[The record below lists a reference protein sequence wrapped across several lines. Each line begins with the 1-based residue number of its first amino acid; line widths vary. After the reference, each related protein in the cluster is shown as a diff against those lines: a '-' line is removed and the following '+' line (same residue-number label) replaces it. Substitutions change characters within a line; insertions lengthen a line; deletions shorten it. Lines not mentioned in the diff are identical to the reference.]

1 MLPITKALSSS
12 IGKKYL
18 MSVSGLALLGFIVM
32 HLLGNLTLYVP
43 DGGVAFNTYAK
54 TLHDFGPLLLVAE
67 VGLAGLFLFH
77 AAVAI
82 GIHIKTKDAR
92 PGGYEATQTSKG
104 GSSKFGLEANNMIIT
119 GLVLLG
125 FVIAHV
131 IHFRFGAGI
140 AEGYATTIEGEQA
153 RDLYRL
159 VAEEFRKPVV
169 SILYMLVMLFLGLHL
184 RHGFWSWLQSMGA
197 MAPKYSRPIYLIGT
211 VFAVVVAIGFLGIP
225 IWFLADVPG
234 MLK

>member
-1 MLPITKALSSS
+1 MLPIKKALTSS

-18 MSVSGLALLGFIVM
+18 MSISGLALLGFIVV
-32 HLLGNLTLYVP
+32 HLLGNLTLYAP
-43 DGGVAFNTYAK
+43 TGAAFNQYAK
-54 TLHDFGPLLLVAE
+54 SLHDLGPLLLVAE
-67 VGLAGLFLFH
+67 IGLAGLFLFH

-82 GIHIKTKDAR
+82 GIHLKSKDAR
-92 PGGYEATQTSKG
+92 GVGYEARQTSKG

-119 GLVLLG
+119 GLVLLA
-125 FVIAHV
+125 FVIGHV
-131 IHFRFGAGI
+131 IHFRFGPGI
-140 AEGYATTIEGEQA
+140 AEGYTTMIDGEPA

-197 MAPKYSRPIYLIGT
+197 MAPKYTKPIYAIGT
-211 VFAVVVAIGFLGIP
+211 AFAVVVALGFLGIP
-225 IWFLADVPG
+225 IWFLVDGPG
-234 MLK
+234 LFK